1 MADDPSLKAIV
12 TELARETSSYGQKRG
27 ELERLLEGMVPDP
40 ADAVGDLMSWSEE
53 FGREH
58 AIELFQNDLHT
69 YPANPEVTEELW
81 PERAR
86 QVSEGVD
93 ALLDSQDRLDEL
105 TLARERAEGRQG
117 TAERALNIQGEEFE
131 LDGGSRI
138 LRDREGHEI
147 DLGVEPELSLTQEHA
162 RDVGAGPAQPDRGDH
177 DRTRERSR

>member
-1 MADDPSLKAIV
+1 MADEPSLKAVV
-12 TELARETSSYGQKRG
+12 TELARETSSYEQKRG

-40 ADAVGDLMSWSEE
+40 TDAVSDLTSWSDE

-93 ALLDSQDRLDEL
+93 TLLDSQDRLDEL
-105 TLARERAEGRQG
+105 TLARERAEGREGGSQ
-117 TAERALNIQGEEFE
+117 RAVNIQGQEYE
-131 LDGGSRI
+131 LDGGART
-138 LRDREGHEI
+138 LRDRDGREI
-147 DLGVEPELSLTQEHA
+147 ELGVEPDLSLTQEHA
-162 RDVGAGPAQPDRGDH
+162 RGVGAEPAQPEPNARDH
-177 DRTRERSR
+177 AHTRSR